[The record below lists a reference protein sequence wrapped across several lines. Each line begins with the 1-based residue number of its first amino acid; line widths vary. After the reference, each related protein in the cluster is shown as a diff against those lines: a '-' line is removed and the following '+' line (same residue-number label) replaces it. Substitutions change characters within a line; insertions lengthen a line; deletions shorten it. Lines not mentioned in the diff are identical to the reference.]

1 LTRCYSNYT
10 TRLSDEKVWFFLFDR
25 KFLSNKT
32 LREDRTAA
40 VRKYVAE
47 ATRRRRRILR
57 AGFFLYFFQERRL
70 SMKIALCTELRN
82 VEWFESRLRS
92 LFEGDGQLVID
103 ELWNE
108 KQLSQALRRSRYHAV
123 VIAMTGA
130 RGLEAAI
137 QAKQLAPEVPLV
149 WWSDDENFA
158 LIAYQ
163 LHIPAFLSIDCS
175 DQELYEAI
183 KPITKWRYEHANC
196 AMQL

>member
-1 LTRCYSNYT
+1 MWNGLKAGCAPFLKGMGS
-10 TRLSDEKVWFFLFDR
+10 LS
-25 KFLSNKT
+25 ST
-32 LREDRTAA
+32 S
-40 VRKYVAE
+40 Y
-47 ATRRRRRILR
+47 
-57 AGFFLYFFQERRL
+57 G
-70 SMKIALCTELRN
+70 M
-82 VEWFESRLRS
+82 
-92 LFEGDGQLVID
+92 
-103 ELWNE
+103 E

-175 DQELYEAI
+175 DQELYEAMESI
-183 KPITKWRYEHANC
+183 RKRRYGNANC